1 MIMTRFTQWIV
12 VIALCCSLS
21 AAQAFVAPS
30 DAQHG
35 VSEGSRSRGISSQAV
50 ERLIESRDIIDN
62 AANIIFKTDGKRL
75 SSLCGRFALERR
87 ESHEAAVRAFLYANS
102 ELFNLPAERSAL
114 NFTGE
119 RSAGGSRQFNYR
131 MKISDIPVEDSE
143 ISVYVGNDN
152 AVVLVNG
159 SFPVIGEIANSISLD
174 AASAIAIAERQLGL
188 QKKRIN
194 SSAEPL
200 IHVAEN
206 VGRVC
211 YRVHVAAA
219 QPLGDWEMLIDA
231 ESGAEVSR
239 RNLMRFYDGKGSTY
253 VSHPLKCE
261 PTVEVLPDLI
271 DGTLKGK
278 YADIHNDE
286 TSNAVGLSS
295 T

>member
-1 MIMTRFTQWIV
+1 MTRFTQWLVIV
-12 VIALCCSLS
+12 VICCSLS
-21 AAQAFVAPS
+21 TAQGFVAPS
-30 DAQHG
+30 DAEYG
-35 VSEGSRSRGISSQAV
+35 VSEGSHSRGISSLTV
-50 ERLIESRDIIDN
+50 GRLLESSDIADN
-62 AANIIFKTDGKRL
+62 TVNVIFKADGKRL
-75 SSLCGRFALERR
+75 SSLYGRFALERR
-87 ESHEAAVRAFLYANS
+87 ESREADVRAFLYANRD
-102 ELFNLPAERSAL
+102 LFNLPAERSVFD
-114 NFTGE
+114 FTGE

-143 ISVYVGNDN
+143 ISVHVGNDN
-152 AVVLVNG
+152 AVALVNG
-159 SFPVIGEIANSISLD
+159 SFPIVGEIANSISLD
-174 AASAIAIAERQLGL
+174 AASAIAIAEKHLGL
-188 QKKRIN
+188 EKKRQN

-200 IHVAEN
+200 IHVEES

-219 QPLGDWEMLIDA
+219 RPLGDWELLIDA